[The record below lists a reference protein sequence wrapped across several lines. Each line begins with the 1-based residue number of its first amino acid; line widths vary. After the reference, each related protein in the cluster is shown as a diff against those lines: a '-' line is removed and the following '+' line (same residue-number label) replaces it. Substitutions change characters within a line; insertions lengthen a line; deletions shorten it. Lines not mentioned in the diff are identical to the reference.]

1 LAGEKA
7 KSSTGMDENVAS
19 LLTYVLGLVTGIIFL
34 VIEKD
39 SKLVRFHAFQSILI
53 SAVFIILNMVLGFIP
68 IIGWL
73 ISLLLSP
80 VAFILWLVL
89 LYQAFLGKWFKLPI
103 IGDYAEEQSRKL

>member
-1 LAGEKA
+1 
-7 KSSTGMDENVAS
+7 MDENVAS
-19 LLTYVLGLVTGIIFL
+19 LLTYVLGLVTGILFL

-53 SAVFIILNMVLGFIP
+53 SAVFIILNMILGFVP

-89 LYQAFLGKWFKLPI
+89 LYQAFQGKWFKLPL
-103 IGDYAEEQSRKL
+103 IGDYAEEQSKKL